1 MSPEQRSEPIRTAPP
16 PCRSQWNRRRERS
29 SVWCMRKV
37 SSLKTG
43 TAGDYRWVFI
53 LVAFSDYK
61 SDVREEVR
69 RQADA
74 FAADLRE
81 MGMWVE
87 AFEQAQWEVARE
99 VLEKQ
104 WPNEIREKM
113 EAASEPAL
121 LVIENDFDRFN
132 PCKHRWAIVWLTDL
146 RGDDDVRPF
155 LKKIASTAR
164 RGDDVI
170 GALNEA
176 ATRIAQKEQ
185 GARVARFT
193 ARAGSYI
200 EWKPKLP
207 LVGLQIDLKAILRDL
222 ARA

>member
-1 MSPEQRSEPIRTAPP
+1 VQ
-16 PCRSQWNRRRERS
+16 
-29 SVWCMRKV
+29 
-37 SSLKTG
+37 
-43 TAGDYRWVFI
+43 
-53 LVAFSDYK
+53 
-61 SDVREEVR
+61 
-69 RQADA
+69 
-74 FAADLRE
+74 
-81 MGMWVE
+81 
-87 AFEQAQWEVARE
+87 
-99 VLEKQ
+99 
-104 WPNEIREKM
+104 
-113 EAASEPAL
+113 
-121 LVIENDFDRFN
+121 
-132 PCKHRWAIVWLTDL
+132 HRWAIVWLTDL

-185 GARVARFT
+185 GARVARVT

-207 LVGLQIDLKAILRDL
+207 LVGLQIALKAILRDL

>member
-1 MSPEQRSEPIRTAPP
+1 
-16 PCRSQWNRRRERS
+16 
-29 SVWCMRKV
+29 
-37 SSLKTG
+37 
-43 TAGDYRWVFI
+43 
-53 LVAFSDYK
+53 
-61 SDVREEVR
+61 
-69 RQADA
+69 
-74 FAADLRE
+74 

-155 LKKIASTAR
+155 LKKLPR
-164 RGDDVI
+164 PL
-170 GALNEA
+170 GAA
-176 ATRIAQKEQ
+176 MT
-185 GARVARFT
+185 
-193 ARAGSYI
+193 
-200 EWKPKLP
+200 
-207 LVGLQIDLKAILRDL
+207 
-222 ARA
+222 

>member
-99 VLEKQ
+99 VLEQ

-132 PCKHRWAIVWLTDL
+132 PC
-146 RGDDDVRPF
+146 
-155 LKKIASTAR
+155 S
-164 RGDDVI
+164 I
-170 GALNEA
+170 GG
-176 ATRIAQKEQ
+176 RSS
-185 GARVARFT
+185 G
-193 ARAGSYI
+193 
-200 EWKPKLP
+200 
-207 LVGLQIDLKAILRDL
+207 
-222 ARA
+222 